1 MLRKNTGV
9 EGNIKKLFAKE
20 SLMKTLRYISIL
32 AVVFSFLIMSCA
44 QFPKEQQEPAQLS
57 NLTFG
62 VVKSKIIK
70 GQTTQEEIL
79 KIFGSPNI
87 ITKNKNNDEVWNYSK
102 MSYRATSGE
111 DNRTGIFWNG
121 SRAVST
127 TTTASF
133 DLIVIFDKNDVV
145 IDYSVISAKF

>member
-1 MLRKNTGV
+1 
-9 EGNIKKLFAKE
+9 
-20 SLMKTLRYISIL
+20 MKSIFTK
-32 AVVFSFLIMSCA
+32 ALILLVGAGLLVSCA
-44 QFPKEQQEPAQLS
+44 TFPKEEEPAQAS

-87 ITKNKNNDEVWNYSK
+87 ITKNRDNDEVWNYSR
-102 MSYRATSGE
+102 MSYKTADGSDSG
-111 DNRTGIFWNG
+111 TVIFYSG
-121 SRAVST
+121 SRAMST
-127 TTTASF
+127 ATTASF
-133 DLIVIFDKNDVV
+133 DLILIFDKNDVV

>member
-1 MLRKNTGV
+1 
-9 EGNIKKLFAKE
+9 
-20 SLMKTLRYISIL
+20 MKTLKYIPIL
-32 AVVFSFLIMSCA
+32 IVVFSFLIISCA
-44 QFPKEQQEPAQLS
+44 QFPKEQGDPAEQS
-57 NLTFG
+57 RLTFA

-87 ITKNKNNDEVWNYSK
+87 ITKNKNNNEVWNYSR
-102 MSYRATSGE
+102 MSYKATSGE
-111 DNRTGIFWNG
+111 DNRTGIFWSG
-121 SRAVST
+121 SRAVSS

-133 DLIVIFDKNDVV
+133 DLIVIFDENDVV

>member
-1 MLRKNTGV
+1 M
-9 EGNIKKLFAKE
+9 KKG
-20 SLMKTLRYISIL
+20 IL
-32 AVVFSFLIMSCA
+32 LGFLCIGILLASCA
-44 QFPKEQQEPAQLS
+44 QFPKEQGDPAEQS
-57 NLTFG
+57 RLTFA

-87 ITKNKNNDEVWNYSK
+87 ITKNKNNNEVWNYSR
-102 MSYRATSGE
+102 MSYKATSGE
-111 DNRTGIFWNG
+111 DNRTGLFWNG
-121 SRAVST
+121 SRAVSS

-133 DLIVIFDKNDVV
+133 DLIVIFDENDVV

>member
-1 MLRKNTGV
+1 
-9 EGNIKKLFAKE
+9 
-20 SLMKTLRYISIL
+20 MKTRISAVMLCSIIL
-32 AVVFSFLIMSCA
+32 LSSCA

-57 NLTFG
+57 NLTFAI
-62 VVKSKIIK
+62 VKSKIVK

-87 ITKNKNNDEVWNYSK
+87 ITKNRNNDEVWNYSK

-111 DNRTGIFWNG
+111 DNREGLFWSG
-121 SRAVST
+121 SRAVSS

-133 DLIVIFDKNDVV
+133 DLIITFDENDVV

>member
-1 MLRKNTGV
+1 MKKNLLVALLCIG
-9 EGNIKKLFAKE
+9 
-20 SLMKTLRYISIL
+20 IL
-32 AVVFSFLIMSCA
+32 SVSCA
-44 QFPKEQQEPAQLS
+44 QFPKEQADPAEQS
-57 NLTFG
+57 RLTFA

-87 ITKNKNNDEVWNYSK
+87 ITKNKNNDEVWNYSR
-102 MSYRATSGE
+102 MSYKATSGE

>member
-1 MLRKNTGV
+1 M
-9 EGNIKKLFAKE
+9 KK
-20 SLMKTLRYISIL
+20 SIL
-32 AVVFSFLIMSCA
+32 IALLSIGILSASCT

-87 ITKNKNNDEVWNYSK
+87 VTKNKNNNEVWNYSK

-133 DLIVIFDKNDVV
+133 DLIVIFDEKDVV